1 MGTPVFMLE
10 MFGYDKHVEELGRT
24 NTLGRKFLSPGN
36 WALHIV
42 LDYYKTISVLLL
54 IGFEFEY

>member
-1 MGTPVFMLE
+1 MLE

-42 LDYYKTISVLLL
+42 LDYNKKISVLLL